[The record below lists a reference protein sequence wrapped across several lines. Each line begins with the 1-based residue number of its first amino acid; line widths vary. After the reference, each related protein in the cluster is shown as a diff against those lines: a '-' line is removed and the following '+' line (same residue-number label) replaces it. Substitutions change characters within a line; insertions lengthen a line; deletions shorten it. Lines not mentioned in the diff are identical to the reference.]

1 MATGQGKVQGCEAGE
16 DILKARQRT
25 VTKAMRMKLGMVGVC
40 LLAAF
45 VAGCGSGSSSPV
57 TLTISTQQSNP
68 ASHVT
73 VVRTGTQQFNASIVG
88 IQNTLVTWDV
98 CNPAAQAIATGVS
111 NAPNITMP
119 TGCVTGGNSTLGSIT
134 TAGLYTGPAIVP
146 PNSEVSV
153 VAISQGQT
161 SIFAITNVT
170 IDSGVRVSLSPSS
183 VTIGTSEQF
192 QFSATVTGD
201 TNTAVSWSV
210 NDVAN
215 GTTQTGTITPTAC
228 TVAMPV
234 MPSSSNPVPQGTS
247 FGCYTAPATPQSNVK
262 ITATAAADTSQVGN
276 ATVTVNS
283 ATDPS
288 FRANIP
294 LEPTSTVEGAAQ
306 QDVFLFGSNFFSTN
320 QVLVNGAPV
329 PTTFINGST
338 LRATIPGTFF
348 SGPAPAG
355 LPVTVER
362 QNGDVIQPVS
372 LGVQPT
378 RPAAVAASPESLP
391 TATASATLT
400 VNGGYFSSSTQA
412 SSEGQPLPVTVVNS
426 RQLQVGLSSPAFS
439 FATPGLVPILIQN
452 SDVPSGSP
460 ATASVNVAI
469 SPSAS
474 DLPTSANP
482 PIAVGTQPV
491 AVALDTSLGIA
502 AVVDQGSGQLSLL
515 NVDSNAVTG
524 TLAMGNM
531 PTSVGVDDI
540 LHLAAVVN
548 SADNSLSIVNLQT
561 QGVATV
567 ALPSNPTGSS
577 PAPSP
582 YAIGVNSLTHR
593 AVIAYASS
601 NIATIFD
608 LSTNPPSLVCTLG
621 GSNPNMANNCS
632 AVSGSNTR
640 PVSTGPNPAI
650 AVEPQLNWAIVTPG
664 GSGTNSIIDLGAS
677 ATASQVARVPNVIA
691 NFNSSLDI
699 RGAAINTE
707 TEQALLV
714 DPNQVSMT
722 LLSVLDQNV
731 SPISSSQ
738 GFVAAAV
745 NPLTD
750 IGVAVNGN
758 AGTASVVDL
767 RSLTQLAS
775 VAVGASPQAV
785 AIDPGKNVAVIA
797 NAGSNSVSI
806 LPLGAIRTPQITEV
820 SPAVAFAASSAGAQV
835 ITVNGFGF
843 SSGAQVRLDGVTVP
857 TSVSANGRQAVATVP
872 GSMLS
877 AARRF
882 ALDVQNSTGGTSN
895 VRSFLVMG
903 AVPIGLN
910 PISVAIDSD
919 LNEALVTSRGPIS
932 SPANTCTGP
941 GSVSVV
947 DLSTAA
953 VTGSFGVGTCPQGV
967 AVIPRLGLGVIAN
980 TGSANATVLDY
991 VNGIVTSTIG
1001 AGLDPVGVAISP
1013 DTGEALVT
1021 NSSSNSVTTFVVGS
1035 SSTAG
1040 NSVPVDQVPLGV
1052 AVDSVDNIAAVAASS
1067 QNTVDIVPLGS
1078 PFVNG
1083 RVSNFHGP
1091 SDAAF
1096 DPITDTFLVA
1106 DSLANQIGIVDP
1118 KAPGIAGFTP
1128 FRVGINPTA
1137 LDYNFQSGTGV
1148 TFNAASNSFSIFNF
1162 LATNPNSKLT
1172 IQAAK
1177 VEFVLPMGGSA
1188 AFSVAINPL
1197 TNDAAVVDQANGR
1210 LLIVPLP

>member
-1 MATGQGKVQGCEAGE
+1 MRTRFAAAG
-16 DILKARQRT
+16 
-25 VTKAMRMKLGMVGVC
+25 VF

-45 VAGCGSGSSSPV
+45 LAGCGSGSSSPV
-57 TLTISTQQSNP
+57 TLTISTGSSFGQ
-68 ASHVT
+68 AVGHTT
-73 VVRTGTQQFNASIVG
+73 VVRTGTQQFNASVVG

-98 CNPAAQAIATGVS
+98 CDAAPQAIATGLS
-111 NAPNITMP
+111 NAPNIVMP
-119 TGCVTGGNSTLGSIT
+119 AGCVTGGNSTLGSIT
-134 TAGLYTGPAIVP
+134 TSGLYTGPATLP
-146 PNSEVSV
+146 ANSEVSV
-153 VAISQGQT
+153 VAIAQGKT
-161 SIFAITNVT
+161 SVFAITDVT
-170 IDSGVRVSLSPSS
+170 IDSGVRVTLSPVG

-215 GTTQTGTITPTAC
+215 GTAQTGTITPTAC
-228 TVAMPV
+228 TVPMPIT
-234 MPSSSNPVPQGTS
+234 PSSSNPVPQGTS
-247 FGCYTAPATPQSNVK
+247 FGCYTAPATPLANVK
-262 ITATAAADTSQVGN
+262 ISATAAADTSQVGT

-288 FRANIP
+288 FRTNIP
-294 LEPTSTVEGAAQ
+294 LEPASTVEGAAQ
-306 QDVFLFGSNFFSTN
+306 QDVYLFGTNFFSTN

-329 PTTFINGST
+329 PTTFINSGT
-338 LRATIPGTFF
+338 LRATIPGAFF
-348 SGPAPAG
+348 SGPVPAG

-372 LGVQPT
+372 LGVQPA
-378 RPAAVAASPESLP
+378 RPAAVAASPQSLP
-391 TATASATLT
+391 TSSSSATLT

-439 FATPGLVPILIQN
+439 FATPGLAPILIQN

-469 SPSAS
+469 SPSVS

-491 AVALDTSLGIA
+491 AVALDTSLGVA
-502 AVVDQGSGQLSLL
+502 AVLDQGSGGAGAVSLL
-515 NVDSNAVTG
+515 NVDTSSVSSPVPVGNA
-524 TLAMGNM
+524 

-561 QGVATV
+561 QGVSTV
-567 ALPSNPTGSS
+567 ALPANPTGSS
-577 PAPSP
+577 PAPLPFSV
-582 YAIGVNSLTHR
+582 GVNSLTHR
-593 AVIAYASS
+593 AVIAYSSS
-601 NIATIFD
+601 NIAAIFD

-621 GSNPNMANNCS
+621 GSDPSMPNNCS
-632 AVSGSNTR
+632 TISGSNTR
-640 PVSTGPNPAI
+640 PVSTGPSPAI
-650 AVEPQLNWAIVTPG
+650 AIEPQLNWAVITPG
-664 GSGTNSIIDLGAS
+664 GSGTTSIVDLGAS
-677 ATASQVARVPNVIA
+677 ATASQVARVPNVVA
-691 NFNSSLDI
+691 TFSSGSQSV
-699 RGAAINTE
+699 RGAAIDTE

-714 DPNQVSMT
+714 DPNCGTGGQCLASVT
-722 LLSVLDQNV
+722 LLSVLDQTVN
-731 SPISSSQ
+731 SLALSQ

-750 IGVAVNGN
+750 IGVAVNGPAN
-758 AGTASVVDL
+758 SATVIDL

-775 VAVGASPQAV
+775 VPVGASPQAV
-785 AIDPGKNVAVIA
+785 AIDPGKNIAVIA
-797 NAGSNSVSI
+797 NSGSNDVSI

-820 SPAVAFAASSAGAQV
+820 SPPIVFAAPSAGAQTV
-835 ITVNGFGF
+835 TVNGFGF
-843 SSGAQVRLDGVTVP
+843 SSGAQVRLDGVAVP
-857 TSVSANGRQAVATVP
+857 TSVSANGRQALATVP

-882 ALDVQNSTGGTSN
+882 ALDVLNSAGGSSN
-895 VRSFLVMG
+895 VKSFLVMG

-919 LNEALVTSRGPIS
+919 LNEALVTSQGPIN
-932 SPANTCTGP
+932 SPANTCTTP

-953 VTGSFGVGTCPQGV
+953 VTGTFGVGSCPEGV

-980 TGSANATVLDY
+980 TDSANATVLDY
-991 VNGIVTSTIG
+991 VNGIVTGTVST
-1001 AGLDPVGVAISP
+1001 GLDPVGVAIGP

-1021 NSSSNSVTTFVVGS
+1021 NSTSNSVTTFTVGS
-1035 SSTAG
+1035 SSTTG
-1040 NSVPVDQVPLGV
+1040 GSVPVDQVPLGV
-1052 AVDSVDNIAAVAASS
+1052 AIDTSDNIAAVAASS
-1067 QNTVDIVPLGS
+1067 QNTVDTITLGTS
-1078 PFVNG
+1078 FISG
-1083 RVSNFHGP
+1083 RVSNFQGP
-1091 SDAAF
+1091 TDAAF

-1148 TFNAASNSFSIFNF
+1148 IFNAASNSFSIFNF
-1162 LATNPNSKLT
+1162 LATNPNSRLT

-1177 VEFVLPMGGSA
+1177 VKFVLPIGGSTA
-1188 AFSVAINPL
+1188 LSVAINPL
-1197 TNDAAVVDQANGR
+1197 TNVATVVDQANGR
-1210 LLIVPLP
+1210 LLLVPLP